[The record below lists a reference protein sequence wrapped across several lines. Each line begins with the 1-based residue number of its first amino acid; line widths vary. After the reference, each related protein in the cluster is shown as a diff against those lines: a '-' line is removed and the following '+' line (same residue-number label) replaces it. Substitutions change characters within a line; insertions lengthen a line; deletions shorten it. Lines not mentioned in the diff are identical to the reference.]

1 MKISSLLMRLIRRL
15 KLNMTIRSRTV
26 KIYRVPIS
34 GTELSSI
41 PEDER
46 VFFIQA
52 ARLANDLSFLHKLL
66 YFASGK
72 SEVEEEQ
79 RGLFTQHIFV
89 VRILA
94 GTLFEG
100 WDVFRKSFFNKLE
113 PENESSI
120 AKRYEP
126 LLKESV
132 KSDLQELKQYF
143 NRNNNNNIIKKIRNQ
158 FAYHYDKNKIREELS
173 SVRSES
179 HYDIYLAKAH
189 GNSLYG
195 IAQEITGQ
203 ALFGLIKDI
212 EKVDNNKKAYERL
225 LSDILSVSEKFLHVI
240 GNCLRLIV
248 ERHLG
253 QEFENAKAIDV
264 GEPAKLGDIRLP
276 FFVEPPAK

>member
-1 MKISSLLMRLIRRL
+1 M
-15 KLNMTIRSRTV
+15 

-34 GTELSSI
+34 GMKLSSM

-52 ARLANDLSFLHKLL
+52 ARLADDLSFLRKLL

-72 SEVEEEQ
+72 SEVKEEQ

-89 VRILA
+89 ARILV
-94 GTLFEG
+94 GTLSEG
-100 WDVFRKSFFNKLE
+100 WEVLQKSFFNKLE
-113 PENESSI
+113 PENESSV

-143 NRNNNNNIIKKIRNQ
+143 NGNNNIIKKIRNQ

-173 SVRSES
+173 SVCSES

-195 IAQEITGQ
+195 IAQEITGE
-203 ALFGLIKDI
+203 ALLRCIKDI
-212 EKVDNNKKAYERL
+212 AQVDDNKKAYDQL
-225 LSDILSVSEKFLHVI
+225 FLDVLSVSENFLSVL
-240 GNCLRLIV
+240 GDCLRLIV

-253 QEFENAKAIDV
+253 QEFENAEKIDV
-264 GEPAKLGDIRLP
+264 GESVNIDDIRLP

>member
-1 MKISSLLMRLIRRL
+1 M
-15 KLNMTIRSRTV
+15 

-34 GTELSSI
+34 GTKLSSI

-72 SEVEEEQ
+72 SEIEEEQ
-79 RGLFTQHIFV
+79 RGLFTQHLFV
-89 VRILA
+89 ARMLV
-94 GTLFEG
+94 GTLYEG
-100 WDVFRKSFFNKLE
+100 WEMFRNSFFNKLE
-113 PENESSI
+113 LENESSV

-132 KSDLQELKQYF
+132 KSDLQELKQYL
-143 NRNNNNNIIKKIRNQ
+143 NRKNSIIKKIRHQ

-173 SVRSES
+173 LVCPES

-212 EKVDNNKKAYERL
+212 EKVDNNEEAYERL
-225 LSDILSVSEKFLHVI
+225 FSDILSISEKFLRVI
-240 GNCLRLIV
+240 GNCLELIV
-248 ERHLG
+248 KTSLG
-253 QEFENAKAIDV
+253 QELENAKTIDV
-264 GEPAKLGDIRLP
+264 GEPAKMDDIRLP